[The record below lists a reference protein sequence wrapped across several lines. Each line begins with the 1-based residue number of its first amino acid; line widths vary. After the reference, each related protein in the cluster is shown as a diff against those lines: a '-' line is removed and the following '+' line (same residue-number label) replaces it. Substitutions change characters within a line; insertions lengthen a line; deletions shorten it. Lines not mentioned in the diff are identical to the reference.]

1 MSSAGVA
8 GEPAARDTT
17 ILRIDGLNEAI
28 QLYADLYDDLL
39 ELEPILAAAAGT
51 MAGAARVRV
60 HSQTYRL
67 FTSIQERHSGG
78 AAQVVSDSV
87 YAAVQEWG
95 WPAMHIPAQ
104 RYVQRA
110 IAGAW
115 PTVAMDAER
124 ALQALVDELGM
135 GET

>member
-1 MSSAGVA
+1 
-8 GEPAARDTT
+8 
-17 ILRIDGLNEAI
+17 
-28 QLYADLYDDLL
+28 
-39 ELEPILAAAAGT
+39 
-51 MAGAARVRV
+51 MASAARVRV

-67 FTSIQERHSGG
+67 AASITPISTG
-78 AAQVVSDSV
+78 ATAEVVSGSV

-115 PTVAMDAER
+115 PTVQRDAEA
-124 ALQALVDELGM
+124 ALQTLVDGLGM
-135 GET
+135 GDA